1 MIRTFNVSKFQ
12 AFIIALLIAPLVSEA
27 TVFFNDTFPSSTST
41 LTNAAPPLPT
51 TTSTGY
57 QLSSSK
63 AVTSTNALPGFLK
76 YGIAST
82 TGGGVEVQ
90 ALFTTNP
97 VALVLVN
104 DYVQLTVT
112 FTNEAGLLTASGAMG
127 FGLFNGGQVQ
137 PIAGGAMINNAL
149 NTASDHVT
157 GGVQMWQGYWGQL
170 AFTGAGSRVLTR
182 PSQTTGADNRNQNL
196 TSTGSGSQSYAGPT
210 GAVVGTATNLPVTL
224 TPGSTYTVVFS
235 IQLNAASSLAIT
247 NTLYAGPNTN
257 GTMLYQFGGIATNA
271 TYLTSTF
278 DAIAIGWRAQAAT
291 TGGTVI
297 NISSLKVDGV
307 STVVTTP
314 PDIVTQPVPVSVA
327 TGGSAAFSVVAQ
339 GFGMTYQWHRNGTNL
354 LNGGNIS
361 GANSDTLIINSASTA
376 DVASG
381 ANGYYVT
388 VTGTGGF
395 STNSTTN
402 ALSLRT
408 AANLV
413 WSGSGNVWDLAT
425 TPNWLNGASSA
436 VFNYGDAVTFD
447 DGGAV
452 NGSVTLTG
460 KYLSASTVTVDGSA
474 GYTFVNTSL
483 GSFAGPGK
491 LIYKGAGPLT
501 LNNINTYSG
510 GTIVSNP
517 SAFLVVG
524 NYSAIGTGPVTLAGG
539 TMEVVPTGSASVG
552 IAGDVIVQD
561 DSTIQFDGTGA
572 FGAVVLGNLSGTAT
586 KTLTI
591 NPKSLTTTNRY
602 RFYGDNTV
610 MNANI
615 ILNGPASAYPVLD
628 GTMMAPYNP
637 SGTQTYNGAIS
648 GNGGLIQRGGGTT
661 ILAGQNTYAGGTVPT
676 TGTIGFGADSTP
688 TSGTVTSGPIGVG
701 PLIIAPEIPNTT
713 GSGTVLAFGSA
724 RTIANPLQYPSG
736 TNNQTL
742 IIGGTNTLTFSG
754 PVTLN
759 GNDNV
764 GGPVNRIFQVNNTNT
779 PAILAGAISDGGA
792 GFGIVKTGAGTLAL
806 SNTETYTGPTTV
818 SNGTLQVNGQLGAGA
833 VTVATNGT
841 LGGTGIIGGAVTV
854 QTGGALAP
862 GASIGTLTINNNLT
876 LGGNLN
882 VEVNKSGSP
891 TSDRV
896 NVSGTL
902 NNAGTGIVTVTNLGS
917 TLAQG
922 DTFTLFNKP
931 VSSGNTLTVT
941 GAGVTW
947 TNKLAVD
954 GTIAVLAVTSVTRTN
969 ISYSLSGNNLTLS
982 WPADHIGWT
991 LQVQTNAPG
1000 NGLSTSWS
1008 NVAGSASVNQV
1019 VIPII
1024 RTNGSVFF
1032 RLVYP

>member
-1 MIRTFNVSKFQ
+1 MIRTSNVSKFQ

-27 TVFFNDTFPSSTST
+27 TVFFNDTFVGGST
-41 LTNAAPPLPT
+41 LTNATPALPT
-51 TTSTGY
+51 PTSTGY

-76 YGIAST
+76 YGIASSS
-82 TGGGVEVQ
+82 GGGVEVQ

-97 VALVLVN
+97 VALVQVN
-104 DYVQLTVT
+104 DYIQLTVT
-112 FTNEAGLLTASGAMG
+112 FTNEAGLLTTNGAVG
-127 FGLFNGGQVQ
+127 FGLMNGGQVQ
-137 PIAGGAMINNAL
+137 PLAGGAMINHAL
-149 NTASDHVT
+149 STESDHST

-170 AFTGAGSRVLTR
+170 SFTNATSRVLTR
-182 PSQTTGADNRNQNL
+182 PSQTTGTDNRNQNL

-210 GAVVGTATNLPVTL
+210 GAVVGTATNAASVVL
-224 TPGSTYTVVFS
+224 TAGATYTVVFS
-235 IQLNAASSLAIT
+235 IQLNAANSLAIT
-247 NTLYAGPNTN
+247 NTLYAGPNTS
-257 GTMLYQFGGIATNA
+257 GTMLSQFGGIATNA
-271 TYLTSTF
+271 TFITSAF
-278 DAIAIGWRAQAAT
+278 DALTIGWRSQANN

-297 NISSLKVDGV
+297 DISSLKVDGV

-314 PDIVTQPVPVSVA
+314 PDIITQPSPVSVA

-381 ANGYYVT
+381 GNGYYVT

-425 TPNWLNGASSA
+425 TPNWLNGASST

-474 GYTFVNTSL
+474 GYTFVAASL

-517 SAFLVVG
+517 SAFLVIG
-524 NYSAIGTGPVTLAGG
+524 NYAAIGTGPVTLAGG

-637 SGTQTYNGAIS
+637 SGSQTYNGAIS

-676 TGTIGFGADSTP
+676 TGTIGFGIDSTP
-688 TSGTVTSGPIGVG
+688 TSGTVINGPIGVG

-713 GSGTVLAFGSA
+713 GSGTVLAFGGA
-724 RTIANPLQYPSG
+724 RTIANALQYPSG

-742 IIGGTNTLTFSG
+742 IIGGTNALTFSG

-759 GNDNV
+759 GNDSV
-764 GGPVNRIFQVNNTNT
+764 GGPTNRIFQVNNTNT
-779 PAILAGAISDGGA
+779 PATLSGVISDGGA

-841 LGGTGIIGGAVTV
+841 LGGTGTIGGAVTV

-917 TLAQG
+917 ALAQG
-922 DTFTLFNKP
+922 DSFTLFNKP

-947 TNKLAVD
+947 TNKLAID
-954 GTIAVLAVTSVTRTN
+954 GTIAVLATTSTTRTN

-982 WPADHIGWT
+982 WPADHTGWT
-991 LQVQTNAPG
+991 LQAQTNSPG
-1000 NGLSTSWS
+1000 AGLSTSWS
-1008 NVAGSASVNQV
+1008 NVAGSASVNQMV
-1019 VIPII
+1019 FPIN
-1024 RTNGSVFF
+1024 RANGSVFF